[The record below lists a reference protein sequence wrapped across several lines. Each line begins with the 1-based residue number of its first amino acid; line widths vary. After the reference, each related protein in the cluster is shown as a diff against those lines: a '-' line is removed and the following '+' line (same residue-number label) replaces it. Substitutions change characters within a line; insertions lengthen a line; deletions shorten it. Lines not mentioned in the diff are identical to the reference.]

1 MPGTS
6 TTDAPLFRQCIEWG
20 ASAFGEPSVN
30 QNPQAEHA
38 LTMNAD
44 IFKQIPKTEL
54 HVHLEGCLEPEQV
67 VRFASRNNVRLER
80 ETLDRLRTGYTF
92 DGLNDFVSVMA
103 RNSATIQTE
112 EDIYE
117 IAFGYLKRAAE
128 DNIVHAEMA
137 FSPQGPAQRGVPYEA
152 AFNGIISAF
161 KDAHRSF
168 GMTGGPILA
177 CLRHRPVGE
186 ALAMLEKYARTYRD
200 DVLAIGLHGAE
211 IGYPPGLFEECFA
224 YARTMGWKAVAHAG
238 EEGPADYIW
247 QAIDILQVD
256 RIDHGVQ
263 CEFDDRLIERLV
275 ETATPLTVCPLSNIH
290 LKVFRELA
298 EHNFLRLLD
307 RGLNV
312 SIHTDDPAYFNGYL
326 SEHYRILHEAG
337 ILDGATLALVQRN
350 AFRSAFMD
358 RERSSQLINASDQI
372 TG

>member
-1 MPGTS
+1 
-6 TTDAPLFRQCIEWG
+6 
-20 ASAFGEPSVN
+20 
-30 QNPQAEHA
+30 
-38 LTMNAD
+38 MNAD
-44 IFKQIPKTEL
+44 IFKEIPKTEL

-67 VRFASRNNVRLER
+67 IRFSARNNVKLEQ
-80 ETLDRLRTGYTF
+80 ETLERLRTEYTF
-92 DGLNDFVSVMA
+92 DGLNDFVSVMG

-161 KDAHRSF
+161 KDAYRDF
-168 GMTGGPILA
+168 GITGGPILA

-186 ALAMLEKYARTYRD
+186 ALAMLKKYARTYRD

-211 IGYPPGLFEECFA
+211 LGYPPGLFEECFA

-263 CEFDDRLIERLV
+263 CEVDDRLVERLA

-337 ILDGATLALVQRN
+337 VLDEATLALVQRN

-358 RERSSQLINASDQI
+358 RERSSQLINASDQMSE
-372 TG
+372 